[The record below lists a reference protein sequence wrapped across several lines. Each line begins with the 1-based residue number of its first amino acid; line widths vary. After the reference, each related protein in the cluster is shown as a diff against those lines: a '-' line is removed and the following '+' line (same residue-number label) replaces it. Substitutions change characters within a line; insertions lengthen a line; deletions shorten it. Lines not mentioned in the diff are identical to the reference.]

1 MGYGCTT
8 KYNFTGGSDVL
19 EPGISFSALEE
30 QILLLKEATDAVL
43 LDTIGLGQKM
53 QEAFERHADSTMS
66 SQVLWKALQT
76 QD

>member
-1 MGYGCTT
+1 M
-8 KYNFTGGSDVL
+8 

-53 QEAFERHADSTMS
+53 QEAFGQHAVTSLS
-66 SQVLWKALQT
+66 SQMLWTTLQSEN
-76 QD
+76 